1 MAEISGQ
8 MGVIN
13 QIGHY
18 YNHIIKFRKRLPGI
32 AVFTY
37 RGAVLALVYVLF
49 YEQLR
54 YQPFIDLPYEFITQ
68 QLTSGLLHITSFTME
83 VFGYDVS
90 VQGKI
95 IRIAGTGGVL
105 LDKGCLGR
113 NLLLLFAGFLIIYPG
128 SWQPKVWYIPLGLV
142 LIFIL
147 NLIRIGALTLISYTA
162 PQYLDINHDII
173 FKYSVYVLT
182 FILWM
187 IYINKLSK
195 PSPTPSDANDK
206 VHA

>member
-8 MGVIN
+8 MGFIR
-13 QIGHY
+13 QIGY
-18 YNHIIKFRKRLPGI
+18 YFDYIIKVRKRLPGI
-32 AVFTY
+32 VIFMY
-37 RGAVLALVYVLF
+37 RGAVLLLLYLLF

-54 YQPFIDLPYEFITQ
+54 YHPFIDVPYEFVTQ
-68 QLTSGLLHITSFTME
+68 QLTSGLLHITSFTLE
-83 VFGYDVS
+83 LVGYDVS

-113 NLLLLFAGFLIIYPG
+113 NLLLLFAGFLVIYPG
-128 SWQPKVWYIPLGLV
+128 RWQPKVWYIPLGLV

-147 NLIRIGALTLISYTA
+147 NLIRIGGLTLISHEA
-162 PQYLDINHDII
+162 PEYLDVNHDII
-173 FKYSVYVLT
+173 FKYSVYALT
-182 FILWM
+182 FVLWM

-195 PSPTPSDANDK
+195 PRKKTAPPNDK
-206 VHA
+206 AHA